1 MIDAVLAVIEN
12 EEQRNELAV
21 FYSCYRNRLFFIA
34 LSKLHNE
41 TEAEDAVQEVFS
53 RIANKPESFFNVPQ
67 EKRVAYADVMVRNIS
82 IDMFNAKIEHP
93 IEQLDEDEIDNT
105 VISLENSFLNKIS
118 QNELLEFVDNLPTL
132 QRNVLILHSL
142 LGLNIDETAQRLNIS
157 LAAASKRFTLARK
170 AIKKFV
176 EERSKNDE

>member
-1 MIDAVLAVIEN
+1 
-12 EEQRNELAV
+12 
-21 FYSCYRNRLFFIA
+21 
-34 LSKLHNE
+34 
-41 TEAEDAVQEVFS
+41 
-53 RIANKPESFFNVPQ
+53 
-67 EKRVAYADVMVRNIS
+67 MVRNIS